1 MDNRNAKHTQGSPE
15 APARRGERRTRAGK
29 RLDLPKKTLEDIE
42 NMKQGS
48 KYSDE
53 LMNTRCTK

>member
-1 MDNRNAKHTQGSPE
+1 MDNRNAKHTQGTPE
-15 APARRGERRTRAGK
+15 TSAQRVERRTK
-29 RLDLPKKTLEDIE
+29 MLESLSAKARKDIE
-42 NMKQGS
+42 NMKQGM